1 MHAVTDSP
9 ATTNQEA
16 PQACHGVGASTGN
29 DDIAC
34 ACKRGDGTQ
43 GEGQA
48 ARTPAPAT
56 HTRTRHAQPA
66 ESRVYGTR
74 CLAAVA
80 HQLKLPLD
88 TRAIPPTSRRQEK
101 KAEHSGQH
109 DRRQRASQ
117 STHART
123 QSSGATGGP
132 AHTHCRSHPAAL
144 TPGLRAA
151 ADLAHRSS
159 SRPARSTSKQGVMIQ
174 TAARPPQRTC
184 HPRHTRENTLP
195 HARAPHPGQRVY
207 P

>member
-117 STHART
+117 STHT
-123 QSSGATGGP
+123 H
-132 AHTHCRSHPAAL
+132 AHK
-144 TPGLRAA
+144 AA
-151 ADLAHRSS
+151 APRGAPHT
-159 SRPARSTSKQGVMIQ
+159 P
-174 TAARPPQRTC
+174 TAAVTQPPSRLVCVLQQTW
-184 HPRHTRENTLP
+184 HTE
-195 HARAPHPGQRVY
+195 AAVGQQGAPASKE
-207 P
+207 